1 MRMDRSLKES
11 EGSRLVLLEI
21 TLRKAGEQVINIAR
35 AKGVEAEAFLLHGR
49 ELGIEVIDGMM
60 DTLKEAEEIGIGIRI
75 INQGRVGFVYSS
87 DLSSA
92 AIAEA
97 VEHAVSISRYTV
109 ADEHN
114 RLPEGGVT
122 YPVMEL
128 FDDNIVAT
136 SLEAKIE
143 MARQIE
149 RAARSVDSRV
159 RIIERSGYDDNE
171 FTAVIMNTHG
181 LYAAGRANS
190 CGLYIFLVAEEKD
203 DAQNGFSFLSKK
215 RIQDLNPEAVGQEA
229 ARRALRSLNA
239 RSIDSAQ
246 MPCIME
252 PYVVTRFLALT
263 ARIVD
268 AEAVQKGKSLWEHEI
283 QKPVASPQ
291 VSLVDDATYAQGI
304 AAFPFDGEGI
314 PAQRNM
320 VIKDGVL
327 QTFLYDSYTAS
338 KAGVKSTGNGQRG
351 SFRSLPAVGTSNFML
366 QPGRQSPDQ
375 LISEV
380 TKGFYVTEVMGMHT
394 ANPISGDFSL
404 GASGLMIENGRLTYP
419 VRGVTIAGNMVKFF
433 KDIEALGNDLCFFGS
448 RAAPTIRLKSMS
460 IAGD

>member
-1 MRMDRSLKES
+1 MNRSLSES
-11 EGSRLVLLEI
+11 EESRLVPLEI
-21 TLRKAGEQVINIAR
+21 ILRQAGEQVLNIAR
-35 AKGVEAEAFLLHGR
+35 QKGIEAEAFLLHGR
-49 ELGIEVIDGMM
+49 ELGIEVIDGRM
-60 DTLKEAEEIGIGIRI
+60 DTLKEAEEMGMGLRI
-75 INQGRVGFVYSS
+75 INGGRLGFVYSS
-87 DLSSA
+87 DLSISA
-92 AIAEA
+92 IEEA
-97 VEHAVSISRYTV
+97 VDHALKISRYTV

-114 RLPEGGVT
+114 RLPEGNFT

-128 FDDNIVAT
+128 FDDKIVST

-149 RAARSVDSRV
+149 RVARSVDSRV
-159 RIIERSGYDDNE
+159 RIIERSGYDDHE

-190 CGLYIFLVAEEKD
+190 CGLYIFLVAEENN
-203 DAQNGFSFLSKK
+203 DAQNGFSFMSRK
-215 RIQDLNPEAVGQEA
+215 RIQDLNPDIVGQEA

-239 RSIDSAQ
+239 RSINSAP
-246 MPCIME
+246 MPCLME
-252 PYVVTRFLALT
+252 PYVTTRFLALT
-263 ARIVD
+263 AQIVD
-268 AEAVQKGKSLWEHEI
+268 AEAVQKGKSLWEQQI
-283 QKPVASPQ
+283 QKQVASQ
-291 VSLVDDATYAQGI
+291 HVSLVDDATCAQGI
-304 AAFPFDGEGI
+304 AAFPFDGEGV

-351 SFRSLPAVGTSNFML
+351 SFRSLPGVGTSNFML
-366 QPGRQSPDQ
+366 QPGHQSPDQ

-380 TKGFYVTEVMGMHT
+380 ARGFYVTEVMGMHT

-404 GASGLMIENGRLTYP
+404 GASGVMIENGSLTYP
-419 VRGVTIAGNMVKFF
+419 VRGVTIAGNMVNFF

-448 RAAPTIRLKSMS
+448 RAAPTIRLNSMS
-460 IAGD
+460 IAGN

>member
-1 MRMDRSLKES
+1 MEIILK
-11 EGSRLVLLEI
+11 
-21 TLRKAGEQVINIAR
+21 KAGEQVLDIAR
-35 AKGVEAEAFLLHGR
+35 QKGVEAEAFLLHAR
-49 ELGIEVIDGMM
+49 ELGIEIIDGRM

-75 INQGRVGFVYSS
+75 INDGRVGFVYSS
-87 DLSSA
+87 DLSGP

-97 VEHAVSISRYTV
+97 VNHALSISRYTV

-114 RLPEGGVT
+114 KLPQGNYA
-122 YPVMEL
+122 YPAMAL
-128 FDDNIVAT
+128 FDDNIVST

-149 RAARSVDSRV
+149 RVARASDPRV
-159 RIIERSGYDDNE
+159 RIIERAGYDDQE

-190 CGLYIFLVAEEKD
+190 CGLYIFLVAEEEN
-203 DAQNGFSFLSKK
+203 DAQNGFSFMSKK
-215 RIQDLNPEAVGQEA
+215 RIQELQPDAVGQEA
-229 ARRALRSLNA
+229 ARRAVRSLNA
-239 RSIDSAQ
+239 RSINSAQ

-252 PYVVTRFLALT
+252 PYVVTRFLGLFAQV
-263 ARIVD
+263 VD
-268 AEAVQKGKSLWEHEI
+268 AGAVQKGKSLWEKQI
-283 QKPVASPQ
+283 GQQVASTQ
-291 VSLVDDATYAQGI
+291 VSLVDDSTYAEGI

-314 PAQRNM
+314 PAQRNT

-327 QTFLYDSYTAS
+327 QTFLYDNYTAG

-351 SFRSLPAVGTSNFML
+351 SFRSLPYVGTSNFIL
-366 QPGRQSPDQ
+366 QPGNKSPDQ

-380 TKGFYVTEVMGMHT
+380 QKGFYVTELMGMHT

-404 GASGLMIENGRLTYP
+404 GASGLMIENGQLTYP
-419 VRGVTIAGNMVKFF
+419 VRGVTIAGNMVKFS

-448 RAAPTIRLKSMS
+448 RAAATIRLNSMS
-460 IAGD
+460 IAGE